1 MGYTFVRQPPAPVNR
16 QAPAFIVQFLVSVI
30 SGTLL
35 FLVAL
40 TSVTFGFQAVNAG
53 KVFPGVT
60 VAGVDISG
68 LSPEDAAAKLSLNLI
83 YPYSGRVVF
92 RDGGQVWVATPAQL
106 GMVFDPNATAQAA
119 YRMGRSDN
127 LLIRL
132 NDQLNAAQV
141 GIDIAPVMIFD
152 QRIAYN
158 YLQTL
163 SAQIDRPVLEARL
176 TINGTDVIAEPG
188 QVGRSLM
195 IDGTLV
201 FLSAQLQTFRDGEVP
216 LVIIETAPEVLDV
229 TPQAEL
235 ARRILS
241 APMVLTLPNAQPTD
255 PGPWTLEPIEVAAM
269 LKVERLSSAAGTEY
283 QLAMDG
289 RAMLERLQDI
299 ARRVDRDPQNARF
312 IFNDNTRQLDLLAES
327 TIGRKLL
334 IEQSYARIS
343 QAVLSGQQNIEL
355 AVQLNDPDVRS
366 DATAESLGIREL
378 VISHTSHFRGSSAAR
393 MQNIQTA
400 AARFHGVLV
409 PPGAVFSMGQT
420 LGDVTLDSGFAE
432 ALIIYGGRTIKGV
445 GGGVCQVSTTLF
457 RAAFFAGYPIVERYA
472 HAYRVSYYEQNAS
485 GIDPALAGLDATVY
499 FPLVDFKFKNDTP
512 YWLLMETY
520 FNPKTQTLTWK
531 FYSTNDGRSVQ
542 WGTSGLL
549 NVQTAPEP
557 AFQENPDLAKD
568 QIKQVDWAA
577 DGANV
582 EVWRRVFRDGQVLY
596 DSVFRTNYQPWRAIY
611 EYGPGTENPQDL
623 VKTGN

>member
-1 MGYTFVRQPPAPVNR
+1 MGYTFVRQPPTPISQR
-16 QAPAFIVQFLVSVI
+16 APALFLQVIVSILAGVLIFFTALASVTLGFQFL
-30 SGTLL
+30 
-35 FLVAL
+35 
-40 TSVTFGFQAVNAG
+40 NAG

-68 LSPEDAAAKLSLNLI
+68 LSPEDAAAKLSLNLT

-92 RDGGQVWVATPAQL
+92 RDGDRVWVATPAQL
-106 GMVFDPNATAQAA
+106 GMVFDPNATAQLA
-119 YRMGRSDN
+119 YRMGRSGN
-127 LLIRL
+127 LFSRL

-141 GIDIAPVMIFD
+141 GVDLAPVMILD
-152 QRIAYN
+152 QRMAYA

-163 SAQIDRPVLEARL
+163 ATQIDRPVVEAHL

-188 QVGRSLM
+188 QIGRTLM

-216 LVIIETAPEVLDV
+216 LVITETAPEVLDV

-241 APMVLTLPNAQPTD
+241 APVVLSLPNPQPTD
-255 PGPWTLEPIEVAAM
+255 PGPWTLEPIELASM
-269 LKVERLSSAAGTEY
+269 LKVERVATPGGATY
-283 QLAMDG
+283 QLNLEG
-289 RAMLERLQDI
+289 RVLRERLQDI
-299 ARRVDRDPQNARF
+299 ARRIDREPQNARF
-312 IFNDNTRQLDLLAES
+312 IFNDNTRQLDLLSEA
-327 TIGRKLL
+327 TIGRKL
-334 IEQSYARIS
+334 IVDQSISRIT
-343 QAVLSGQQNIEL
+343 QAILDGQHAIEL
-355 AVQLNDPDVRS
+355 AIQLNDPDVRS

-378 VISHTSHFRGSSAAR
+378 VIAYTSYFRGSSAAR
-393 MQNIQTA
+393 MQNIQAA

-420 LGDVTLDSGFAE
+420 LGDISLDSGFAE

-485 GIDPALAGLDATVY
+485 GLDPTLAGLDATVY

-520 FNPKTQTLTWK
+520 FNPRSQTLTWK
-531 FYSTNDGRSVQ
+531 FYSTNDGRTVQ

-549 NVQTAPEP
+549 NVQPAPEP
-557 AFQENPDLAKD
+557 AFQENPQLAKD
-568 QIKQVDWAA
+568 QIRQVDWAA
-577 DGANV
+577 DGADV
-582 EVWRRVFRDGQVLY
+582 EVWRRVFRDGQLLY
-596 DSVFRTNYQPWRAIY
+596 DSIFRTNYQPWRAIY
-611 EYGPGTENPQDL
+611 EYGPGTENPKDL
-623 VKTGN
+623 IKTGN